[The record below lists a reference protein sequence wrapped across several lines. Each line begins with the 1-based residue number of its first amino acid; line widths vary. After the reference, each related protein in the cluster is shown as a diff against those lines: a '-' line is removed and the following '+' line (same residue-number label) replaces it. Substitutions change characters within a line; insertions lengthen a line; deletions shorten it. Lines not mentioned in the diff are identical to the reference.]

1 MSSGYAKG
9 ADPAGAMPPPGG
21 SRSATEPD
29 MSAGPRSV
37 FRHRAFT
44 TMWAAASLSY
54 WGDGVILA
62 AAPLAAAA
70 ITSDPRLVSGLTVAA
85 TLPWALFCLLS
96 GAVVDRVD
104 RLRLMYR
111 IDVIR
116 AGLMAVPAVA
126 LLLGFSSIWVL
137 FVVFFALGTAETFF
151 ANAAQAALPSVV
163 PSRDLESAN
172 AKLQSAELVLGQ
184 FVGPLL
190 GGLLFAVAAE
200 LPFALNAVS
209 FALSAVL
216 LLVTRRR
223 NTARIVVRPAG
234 RASLRHQIAE
244 GLGWLGRHR
253 QLRTLAMF
261 TGLTNLLVEATM
273 AVLVLFSREELGA
286 GSAGFGSLLAV
297 AAVGGVVASGVGP
310 RLSRH
315 LGDRWVLVVVLALQ
329 AVAQI
334 VIFTTSSFVVVAA
347 ALALSA
353 FGIVVWNI
361 VTISIR
367 QRVVPDSMLGR
378 VNSVYRFV
386 AWGTIPLGAATGGIL
401 AAAVG
406 TRPVFL
412 IAGLLLAGV
421 SVLGLLMLRATP
433 TALPGKP

>member
-1 MSSGYAKG
+1 LW
-9 ADPAGAMPPPGG
+9 
-21 SRSATEPD
+21 T
-29 MSAGPRSV
+29 
-37 FRHRAFT
+37 
-44 TMWAAASLSY
+44 AASLSY

-104 RLRLMYR
+104 RLRLMGR
-111 IDVIR
+111 IDLLR

-126 LLLGFSSIWVL
+126 FLLGWSSIWLL
-137 FVVFFALGTAETFF
+137 FIVFFALGTAETFF

-163 PSRDLESAN
+163 PSRALESAN

-200 LPFALNAVS
+200 LPFALNAAS
-209 FALSAVL
+209 FVLSAVL
-216 LLVTRRR
+216 LLVTRRLAPPR
-223 NTARIVVRPAG
+223 AVARP
-234 RASLRHQIAE
+234 RARGSLRHQIGE
-244 GLGWLGRHR
+244 GLVWLGRHS
-253 QLRTLAMF
+253 QLRLLAVF

-273 AVLVLFSREELGA
+273 AVLVLFSRDELGV
-286 GSAGFGSLLAV
+286 GGAGFGSLLAI
-297 AAVGGVVASGVGP
+297 AAIGGVVASGVGP
-310 RLSRH
+310 ALSRL
-315 LGDRWVLVVVLALQ
+315 LGERWVLVSVLVFQ

-334 VIFTTSSFVVVAA
+334 VIFTSSSSSFVAVAA

-367 QRVVPDSMLGR
+367 QKVVPDSLLGR

-386 AWGTIPLGAATGGIL
+386 AWGTIPLGAAAGGIV

-421 SVLGLLMLRATP
+421 AVLGLLLLRATP
-433 TALPGKP
+433 MPLPRRAR